1 MNNTWSKNKKVLL
14 VLSNPALVVH
24 ARRNEKKSG
33 ETRGLSR
40 NVVQPG

>member
-1 MNNTWSKNKKVLL
+1 MVEKQKGFISTIKYS
-14 VLSNPALVVH
+14 LVVH

-40 NVVQPG
+40 NVAQLG